1 VENPFSWDYLT
12 APPADIEPFGPF
24 SIFYLV
30 LMGSIFLVCCFVVR
44 DAPRRF
50 ADHKLKRDT
59 LMKGATIL
67 MWETGV
73 GLVFFIP
80 RALEFEML
88 TFERRIWLYLCFA
101 IVVGTIGY
109 FAYYLKV
116 VYPPLLADF
125 ERRRER
131 RKYVAPAQAGQ
142 ARSRRA
148 GSKSKRQRARG

>member
-12 APPADIEPFGPF
+12 APLSETPTFGPF

-30 LMGSIFLVCCFVVR
+30 LMGAIFIVSVFVVR
-44 DAPRRF
+44 DAPKRF

-67 MWETGV
+67 MWESGIS
-73 GLVFFIP
+73 LVVFIP
-80 RALEFEML
+80 RAMRFEFL
-88 TFERRIWLYLCFA
+88 TLERRIWLYLCFA
-101 IVVGTIGY
+101 VVVGTIGY

-116 VYPPLLADF
+116 KYPPMLAEF

-131 RKYVAPAQAGQ
+131 RKYVAPAQSGQ
-142 ARSRRA
+142 TRARKTS
-148 GSKSKRQRARG
+148 SKAKRQRASR